1 MSTFPYVCVL
11 HATTRHTYA
20 VCVAFYGS
28 AFTPLLFAVLPPEG
42 WVGGEGSAPDHS
54 ACYQGLNAALEGRTE
69 GRAPEPEPCGGGGRQ
84 RQTGGWWGE
93 GEGVAV
99 GPWGSGSRGL
109 KLQEAAFL
117 LGSPTILPPIPC
129 PTLATRQGS
138 AKAWPGRA
146 QPCTPASGP
155 HPTPSLGILSSLCA
169 APTG

>member
-1 MSTFPYVCVL
+1 MYVYCMQPHGTRMRSVWL
-11 HATTRHTYA
+11 SMGLPSPLCSLLCCLQKVGWEVRGLLLTTLLAT
-20 VCVAFYGS
+20 
-28 AFTPLLFAVLPPEG
+28 
-42 WVGGEGSAPDHS
+42 
-54 ACYQGLNAALEGRTE
+54 QGLNAALEGRTE
-69 GRAPEPEPCGGGGRQ
+69 GRAPEPESCGGGGRR

-117 LGSPTILPPIPC
+117 LGSPTIIPPTPC

-146 QPCTPASGP
+146 QPCMPASGP

-169 APTG
+169 APAG